1 MNFKENYVAFRTI
14 VDKDIKRILRIWVQ
28 TLLPS
33 AITMTLYFIIFG
45 QFIGS
50 QVRNIDGFSYME
62 FIVPG
67 IVMMAI
73 ITNSFTNVVS
83 SFFFIKFQRSID
95 EILISPTPNWIIL
108 TGHITGGVFRG
119 LLIGVIVLA
128 ISLFFTSLQ
137 IHSFLVIMVFILLT
151 AIVFSLGGFLNA
163 LLAKKIDQINIIP
176 TFVLTPLTYLGG
188 VFYSI
193 KVLPEFWQGLSLLNP
208 ILYMVNGFRFG
219 FLGISDINIWIGFWM
234 LVSFTIVLFY
244 INLYLLKKGVGIKP

>member
-1 MNFKENYVAFRTI
+1 MNSKEKYIAFRTI
-14 VDKDIKRILRIWVQ
+14 VDKEITRILRIWVQ

-50 QVRNIDGFSYME
+50 QVRDINGFSYME

-67 IVMMAI
+67 IVMMAV

-83 SFFFIKFQRSID
+83 TFFSAKMFKSVE
-95 EILISPTPNWIIL
+95 EILVSPTPNWVII
-108 TGHITGGVFRG
+108 TGYISGGVFRG
-119 LLIGVIVLA
+119 LLVGIIVLL

-137 IHSFLVIMVFILLT
+137 IHSFIIIIVFILLT
-151 AIVFSLGGFLNA
+151 SIAFSLGGLLNA
-163 LLAKKIDQINIIP
+163 IFAKRFDQISIVP

-193 KVLPEFWQGLSLLNP
+193 SILPPFCQGVSLLNP
-208 ILYMVNGFRFG
+208 ILYMVND
-219 FLGISDINIWIGFWM
+219 FLNFH
-234 LVSFTIVLFY
+234 
-244 INLYLLKKGVGIKP
+244 IKN

>member
-1 MNFKENYVAFRTI
+1 MKLKENYIAFRTI
-14 VDKDIKRILRIWVQ
+14 VDKEIKRILRIWPQ

-45 QFIGS
+45 KFIGS
-50 QVRNIDGFSYME
+50 QVRDINGFSYME

-73 ITNSFTNVVS
+73 ITNSFMNVVS
-83 SFFFIKFQRSID
+83 SFFFIKFQRSIE
-95 EILISPTPNWIIL
+95 EILVSPTPNWVIL
-108 TGHITGGVFRG
+108 TGYITGGVFRG
-119 LLIGVIVLA
+119 LLVGIIVLI

-137 IHSFLVIMVFILLT
+137 IHSLTIIITFILLT

-163 LLAKKIDQINIIP
+163 LYAKKIDQINIIP
-176 TFVLTPLTYLGG
+176 VFVLTPLTYLGG

-219 FLGISDINIWIGFWM
+219 FLGISDINVWIGFWM
-234 LVSFTIVLFY
+234 LILLTVVLFY
-244 INLYLLKKGVGIKP
+244 INLHLLKKGIGIKQ